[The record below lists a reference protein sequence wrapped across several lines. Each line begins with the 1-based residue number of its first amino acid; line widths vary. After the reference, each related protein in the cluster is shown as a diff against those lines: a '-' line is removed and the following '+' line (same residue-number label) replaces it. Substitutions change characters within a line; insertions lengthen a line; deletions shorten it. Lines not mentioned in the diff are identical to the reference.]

1 MCAISPVRLNTP
13 APTTRRC
20 RKATPTKASS
30 TLPFSTAKPER
41 PITTKNG
48 RFVVQTKKANRHLFD
63 QATNTHVIAYGEKV
77 FESATAG
84 DGLIP
89 FEIPLE
95 YRHYD
100 RKAANILIVCS
111 ASKAGDYFV
120 GGNST
125 MWIDDFEL
133 VY

>member
-1 MCAISPVRLNTP
+1 M
-13 APTTRRC
+13 
-20 RKATPTKASS
+20 
-30 TLPFSTAKPER
+30 
-41 PITTKNG
+41 
-48 RFVVQTKKANRHLFD
+48 VQTKKANRHLFD